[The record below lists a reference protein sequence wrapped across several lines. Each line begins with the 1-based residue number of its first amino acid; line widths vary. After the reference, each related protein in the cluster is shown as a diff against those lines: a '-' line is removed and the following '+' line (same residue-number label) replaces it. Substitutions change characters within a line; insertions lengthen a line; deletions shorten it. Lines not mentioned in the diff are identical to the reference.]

1 MLWNIVTICCNVHF
15 FASIP
20 VFPGMPPSPPLSRIK
35 QSGKLGFSM
44 AMMSLDPWLA
54 LSSVT
59 LLMLESNIPST
70 SSSLS
75 LMQFPHCSLVALA
88 FVTWCLFVC
97 KMTHGLIRK
106 QNDEF
111 DRPRLK
117 WCTVLVQHR
126 LWKSG
131 VTSHWQ
137 LCVCYLLQSFVN
149 WDSSEVCTLLNF
161 SWLMYDIS

>member
-1 MLWNIVTICCNVHF
+1 MLNLAFPACEISSRSAVMCT
-15 FASIP
+15 ASIP

-35 QSGKLGFSM
+35 QSGELGFPM
-44 AMMSLDPWLA
+44 VMMSLYPWSA

-70 SSSLS
+70 SSLS

-88 FVTWCLFVC
+88 LVTWCLFICLFVC

-106 QNDEF
+106 QNNEF

-117 WCTVLVQHR
+117 CYTVLVQHR

-137 LCVCYLLQSFVN
+137 LCICYLYRAL
-149 WDSSEVCTLLNF
+149 
-161 SWLMYDIS
+161 